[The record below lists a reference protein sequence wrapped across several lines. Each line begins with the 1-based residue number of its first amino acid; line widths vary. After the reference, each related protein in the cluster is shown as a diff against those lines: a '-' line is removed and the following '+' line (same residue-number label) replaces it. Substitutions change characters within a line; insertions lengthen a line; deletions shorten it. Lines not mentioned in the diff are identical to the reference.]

1 MDIFEDSPESVR
13 SSGRPQS
20 DSFLFNFVAPF
31 RPASIF
37 PTDPIP
43 ALDEPVRNQ
52 GNTRL
57 LPPNNLRPQL
67 TETLDLSQESQDGLK
82 PRLKFPSS
90 QELDR
95 GNIDALELS
104 LPAIQ
109 GVVQNPIKTKRKKQK
124 RLKVGE
130 SPIRLLKE
138 EDADEKGGFITKT
151 KIINNADFPQ
161 IVIIPQKNGR
171 ASGDVFSIN
180 INDDASVFETNPS
193 DPALLSELRSNL
205 SKAGL
210 DSRSPGSQDGLV
222 EQLIQSLEENKKLK
236 ELEEAI
242 RTQELILQR
251 LGK

>member
-1 MDIFEDSPESVR
+1 MDIFEDSPERVR

-37 PTDPIP
+37 PTDPVP
-43 ALDEPVRNQ
+43 VPEEPVRNQ

-57 LPPNNLRPQL
+57 LPPNNLRPQF

-82 PRLKFPSS
+82 PKLKFPSS

-104 LPAIQ
+104 LPATQ
-109 GVVQNPIKTKRKKQK
+109 GVVQNPNKTKRKKQK

-130 SPIRLLKE
+130 SPIRLLKG
-138 EDADEKGGFITKT
+138 EDTDEKGDFVTRT

-180 INDDASVFETNPS
+180 INDDASVFEANPA
-193 DPALLSELRSNL
+193 DPTLVSGL

-210 DSRSPGSQDGLV
+210 DSRSPGRQNGLM
-222 EQLIQSLEENKKLK
+222 EQLIQSLEENEKLK